1 MGMIMID
8 SDNFQKEVPED
19 REFNSPVF
27 GARLCGLRKPLKPE
41 VMECGSGHP
50 EIKIC
55 FQDAGQ
61 TAGAAE
67 RLNVTGIPW

>member
-1 MGMIMID
+1 MID

-27 GARLCGLRKPLKPE
+27 GARLCGLRKALKPE

-55 FQDAGQ
+55 F
-61 TAGAAE
+61 
-67 RLNVTGIPW
+67 